1 MSSHQIWL
9 RDELSQQNVSVQS
22 PTINSSIVRLY
33 CCGPTVYDYVHIGN
47 ARPLIITDLL
57 VRLLRFYQYR
67 VDYCQNITDIDDK
80 IIDAAQKAEL
90 SETKY
95 VQPYITDYYQQC
107 ARLNLTAPTKT
118 ILVSDTIE
126 QQIAL
131 IQQLLAQKDA
141 YLVENEV
148 FFAISH
154 FLNPQKNQ
162 YYYYQLS
169 RFNANQMRPRIQQ
182 ITAQKHDPRDFY
194 LWKKTKLGIQ
204 FVAPWG
210 SGRPGWHTEC
220 ATIVGEHFQGR
231 TIDVHVGG
239 HDLKFPHHENE
250 RIQFIARFQKPL
262 ARIWFYVGQLQLQGQ
277 KMSKS
282 QQNFIYLKEFL
293 NDYSTNLLKYLFY
306 NSHYRHH
313 LNLTDQLLREAT
325 VFVKKIN
332 RCYQALIRYTVDH
345 DLLAQSDHELL
356 KACLQP
362 LHHNLNTRSTLTV
375 FYRLLKNIHQQI
387 SQQVLTCGLLNTFL
401 VVTED
406 ILGFV
411 PPMAHTLR

>member
-9 RDELSQQNVSVQS
+9 RDELSQQNLSVQS
-22 PTINSSIVRLY
+22 PTINSLIVRLY

-80 IIDAAQKAEL
+80 IIDASQKAEL

-148 FFAISH
+148 FFAISR
-154 FLNPQKNQ
+154 FLNPHKNQ

-169 RFNANQMRPRIQQ
+169 RFDATKTRARVQQ
-182 ITAQKHDPRDFY
+182 ITSQKHDPRDFY
-194 LWKKTKLGIQ
+194 L
-204 FVAPWG
+204 
-210 SGRPGWHTEC
+210 
-220 ATIVGEHFQGR
+220 
-231 TIDVHVGG
+231 
-239 HDLKFPHHENE
+239 
-250 RIQFIARFQKPL
+250 
-262 ARIWFYVGQLQLQGQ
+262 
-277 KMSKS
+277 
-282 QQNFIYLKEFL
+282 
-293 NDYSTNLLKYLFY
+293 
-306 NSHYRHH
+306 
-313 LNLTDQLLREAT
+313 
-325 VFVKKIN
+325 
-332 RCYQALIRYTVDH
+332 
-345 DLLAQSDHELL
+345 
-356 KACLQP
+356 
-362 LHHNLNTRSTLTV
+362 
-375 FYRLLKNIHQQI
+375 
-387 SQQVLTCGLLNTFL
+387 
-401 VVTED
+401 
-406 ILGFV
+406 
-411 PPMAHTLR
+411 

>member
-182 ITAQKHDPRDFY
+182 ITSQKHDPRDFY
-194 LWKKTKLGIQ
+194 L
-204 FVAPWG
+204 
-210 SGRPGWHTEC
+210 
-220 ATIVGEHFQGR
+220 
-231 TIDVHVGG
+231 
-239 HDLKFPHHENE
+239 
-250 RIQFIARFQKPL
+250 
-262 ARIWFYVGQLQLQGQ
+262 
-277 KMSKS
+277 
-282 QQNFIYLKEFL
+282 
-293 NDYSTNLLKYLFY
+293 
-306 NSHYRHH
+306 
-313 LNLTDQLLREAT
+313 
-325 VFVKKIN
+325 
-332 RCYQALIRYTVDH
+332 
-345 DLLAQSDHELL
+345 
-356 KACLQP
+356 
-362 LHHNLNTRSTLTV
+362 
-375 FYRLLKNIHQQI
+375 
-387 SQQVLTCGLLNTFL
+387 
-401 VVTED
+401 
-406 ILGFV
+406 
-411 PPMAHTLR
+411 